1 MLYRGYVLTLN
12 KCDNFFQVAAGAF
25 VIREGDS
32 GSHLY
37 VSSEGEFEVIKDG
50 KQVIKQKT
58 YVNFP
63 KCIFFGQQA

>member
-1 MLYRGYVLTLN
+1 MLYISISADDMLYPVCVLTLN
-12 KCDNFFQVAAGAF
+12 RCDNLFQVAAGAF

-50 KQVIKQKT
+50 KQVSKQKL
-58 YVNFP
+58 
-63 KCIFFGQQA
+63 K